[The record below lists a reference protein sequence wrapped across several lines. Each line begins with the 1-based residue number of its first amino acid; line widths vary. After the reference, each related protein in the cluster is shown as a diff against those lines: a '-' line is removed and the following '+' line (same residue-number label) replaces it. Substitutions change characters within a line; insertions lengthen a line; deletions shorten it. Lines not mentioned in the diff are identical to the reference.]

1 MHALDSG
8 VGNGRLT
15 SVQRGISMQVSVEN
29 TSALER
35 RMTIGVPAERIET
48 EVNKRLQQTARK
60 AKIPGFRPG
69 KVPMSV
75 IRQRYEDGARQEALG
90 DLIQATFYEAVVE
103 QKLNPAGA
111 PAVEPKSFEKGKD
124 LEYVATFE
132 VFPEF
137 TVAGFDTIAVER
149 LSADVVDSDLDN
161 MLEVLRKQNV
171 RFEVADRA
179 AQNEDQLNI
188 DFVGKVDGEVFAGGS
203 ATATQLVLG
212 SGRMIPGFEDGLV
225 GAKAGEERVLN
236 VTFPEDY
243 QNLELA
249 GKAAEFTVTVNT
261 VSEPKLP
268 ELNEEF
274 FKQFGIK
281 ETGIEGFRTEVRK
294 NMERELRQAI
304 KSKVKN
310 QVMDGLLAANPIEV
324 PKALLENEVNRL
336 RVQAVQQFGGNI
348 KPDQLP
354 AELFEEQ
361 AKRRVELG
369 LIVAEVVKQF
379 DLKPDDARVREM
391 IQEMASAYQEPEQV
405 VAWYYKNEQQMN
417 EVRSVVLEEQ
427 VVDTVLQKASVTD
440 KSVSY
445 EEAVKPVEAPKAD

>member
-1 MHALDSG
+1 
-8 VGNGRLT
+8 
-15 SVQRGISMQVSVEN
+15 
-29 TSALER
+29 
-35 RMTIGVPAERIET
+35 
-48 EVNKRLQQTARK
+48 
-60 AKIPGFRPG
+60 
-69 KVPMSV
+69 MSV
-75 IRQRYEDGARQEALG
+75 IRQRYEDAARQEAFG
-90 DLIQATFYEAVVE
+90 DLVQASFYEAVVE

-137 TVAGFDTIAVER
+137 TVAGFDSIAVER
-149 LSADVVDSDLDN
+149 LSAEVADADLDN

-171 RFEVADRA
+171 RFEAADRA

-203 ATATQLVLG
+203 AKGTQLVLG
-212 SGRMIPGFEDGLV
+212 SGRMIPGFEEGLV

-236 VTFPEDY
+236 LTFPEDY
-243 QNLELA
+243 QNLDLA
-249 GKAAEFTVTVNT
+249 GKAAEFTVTVNS

-268 ELNEEF
+268 ELTEEF
-274 FKQFGIK
+274 FAQFGIK
-281 ETGIEGFRTEVRK
+281 ESGIDGFRSEVRK

-304 KSKVKN
+304 KTKVKN

-348 KPDQLP
+348 KPEQLP

-361 AKRRVELG
+361 AKRRVVLG
-369 LIVAEVVKQF
+369 LIVAEVVKQN
-379 DLKPDDARVREM
+379 DLKPDEARVREM

-405 VAWYYKNEQQMN
+405 VAWYYKNDQQLN

-427 VVDTVLQKASVTD
+427 VVDTVLQKATVTD

-445 EEAVKPVEAPKAD
+445 EEAIKPAQAPAAD

>member
-1 MHALDSG
+1 
-8 VGNGRLT
+8 
-15 SVQRGISMQVSVEN
+15 MQVSVEN

-35 RMTIGVPAERIET
+35 RMTIAVPAERVEN
-48 EVNKRLQQTARK
+48 EVNKRLQQTAKR
-60 AKIPGFRPG
+60 AKVAGFRPG

-75 IRQRYEDGARQEALG
+75 IRQRFEADARQEAFG
-90 DLIQATFYEAVVE
+90 DLVQASFYEAIVE

-124 LEYVATFE
+124 LEFVATFE

-137 TVAGFDTIAVER
+137 TVAGLESISVER
-149 LSADVVDSDLDN
+149 LSAEVADADLDN
-161 MLEVLRKQNV
+161 MLEVLRKQNT
-171 RFEVADRA
+171 RFEAVERA
-179 AQNEDQLNI
+179 AQNDDQVNI

-203 ATATQLVLG
+203 AKGTQLVLG

-225 GAKAGEERVLN
+225 GAKAGEERVVN

-243 QNLELA
+243 QNLDLA
-249 GKAAEFTVTVNT
+249 GKAAEFTITVNS
-261 VSEPKLP
+261 VSAPVLP

-274 FKQFGIK
+274 FAQFGIK
-281 ETGIEGFRTEVRK
+281 ESTLEGFRAEVRK

-304 KSKVKN
+304 KTKVKN

-348 KPDQLP
+348 KPEQLP
-354 AELFEEQ
+354 VELFEEQ
-361 AKRRVELG
+361 AKRRVVLG

-379 DLKPDDARVREM
+379 ELKPDDAKVREM
-391 IQEMASAYQEPEQV
+391 IEEMASAYQEPEQV
-405 VAWYYKNEQQMN
+405 IAWYYKNDQQLN

-427 VVDTVLQKASVTD
+427 VVDTVLQKATVTD

-445 EEAVKPVEAPKAD
+445 EDAVKPAQAPAEAE

>member
-1 MHALDSG
+1 
-8 VGNGRLT
+8 
-15 SVQRGISMQVSVEN
+15 MQVSVEN

-48 EVNKRLQQTARK
+48 EVNKRLQQAARG
-60 AKIPGFRPG
+60 AKIAGFRPG
-69 KVPMSV
+69 KVPMKV
-75 IRQRYEDGARQEALG
+75 IRDRYEAGARQEALS

-111 PAVEPKSFEKGKD
+111 PSVEPKTFEKGKD
-124 LEYVATFE
+124 LEYIATFE

-137 TVAGFDTIAVER
+137 TVAGFESIAVER
-149 LSADVVDSDLDN
+149 LSADVADTDLDK
-161 MLEVLRKQNV
+161 MLDILRKQNV

-203 ATATQLVLG
+203 ATGTQLVLG

-225 GAKAGEERVLN
+225 GAKAGEERVLSL
-236 VTFPEDY
+236 TFPENY

-249 GKAAEFTVTVNT
+249 NKAAEFTVTVNT

-274 FKQFGIK
+274 FTQFGIK
-281 ETGIEGFRTEVRK
+281 ESGIDGFRTEVRK

-324 PKALLENEVNRL
+324 PKALLDNEVDRL

-354 AELFEEQ
+354 AELFTEQ

-369 LIVAEVVKQF
+369 LIVAEVVKQY

-405 VAWYYKNEQQMN
+405 VAWYYKNDQQLN

-445 EEAVKPVEAPKAD
+445 EEAVKPVEAPQAD

>member
-1 MHALDSG
+1 
-8 VGNGRLT
+8 
-15 SVQRGISMQVSVEN
+15 MQVSVEN

-137 TVAGFDTIAVER
+137 TVAGFDSISVER
-149 LSADVVDSDLDN
+149 LSADVADSDLDN

-203 ATATQLVLG
+203 ATGTQLVLG

-405 VAWYYKNEQQMN
+405 VAWYYKSEQQMN

>member
-1 MHALDSG
+1 
-8 VGNGRLT
+8 
-15 SVQRGISMQVSVEN
+15 MQVSVEN

-35 RMTIGVPAERIET
+35 RMTIAVPAERVEN
-48 EVNKRLQQTARK
+48 EVNKRLQQTAKR
-60 AKIPGFRPG
+60 AKVAGFRPG

-75 IRQRYEDGARQEALG
+75 IRQRFEADARQEAFG
-90 DLIQATFYEAVVE
+90 DLVQASFYEAIVE

-111 PAVEPKSFEKGKD
+111 PSVEPKSFEKGKD
-124 LEYVATFE
+124 LEFVAIFE

-137 TVAGFDTIAVER
+137 TVSGLESINVER
-149 LSADVVDSDLDN
+149 LSAEVADADLDN
-161 MLEVLRKQNV
+161 MLEVLRKQNT
-171 RFEVADRA
+171 RFEAVERA
-179 AQNEDQLNI
+179 AQNDDQVNI
-188 DFVGKVDGEVFAGGS
+188 DFVGKVDGEAFAGGS
-203 ATATQLVLG
+203 AKGTQLVLG

-225 GAKAGEERVLN
+225 GAKAGEERVVN

-243 QNLELA
+243 QNLDLA
-249 GKAAEFTVTVNT
+249 GKAAEFTITVNS
-261 VSEPKLP
+261 VSAPVLP

-274 FKQFGIK
+274 FAQFGIK
-281 ETGIEGFRTEVRK
+281 ESTLEGFRAEVRK

-304 KSKVKN
+304 KTKVKN
-310 QVMDGLLAANPIEV
+310 QVMDGLLAANPIEA

-348 KPDQLP
+348 NPDQLP

-361 AKRRVELG
+361 AKRRVVLG

-379 DLKPDDARVREM
+379 ELKPDDAKVREM
-391 IQEMASAYQEPEQV
+391 IEEMASAYQEPEQV
-405 VAWYYKNEQQMN
+405 IAWYYKNDQQMN

-427 VVDTVLQKASVTD
+427 VVDTVLQKATVTD

-445 EEAVKPVEAPKAD
+445 EDAVKPAQAPAEAE

>member
-1 MHALDSG
+1 
-8 VGNGRLT
+8 
-15 SVQRGISMQVSVEN
+15 MQVSVEN

-35 RMTIGVPAERIET
+35 RMTIAVPAERVEN
-48 EVNKRLQQTARK
+48 EVNKRLQQTAKR
-60 AKIPGFRPG
+60 AKVAGFRPG

-75 IRQRYEDGARQEALG
+75 IRQRFEADARQEAFG
-90 DLIQATFYEAVVE
+90 DLVQASFYEAIVE

-124 LEYVATFE
+124 LEFVAIFE

-137 TVAGFDTIAVER
+137 TVAGLESISVER
-149 LSADVVDSDLDN
+149 LSAEVADADLDN
-161 MLEVLRKQNV
+161 MLEVLRKQNT
-171 RFEVADRA
+171 RFEAVERA
-179 AQNEDQLNI
+179 AQKDDQVNI
-188 DFVGKVDGEVFAGGS
+188 DFVGKVDGEAFAGGS
-203 ATATQLVLG
+203 AKGTQLVLG

-225 GAKAGEERVLN
+225 GAKAGEERVVN

-243 QNLELA
+243 QNLDLA
-249 GKAAEFTVTVNT
+249 GKAAEFTITVNS
-261 VSEPKLP
+261 VAAPVLP

-274 FKQFGIK
+274 FAQFGIK
-281 ETGIEGFRTEVRK
+281 ETTLEGFRAEVRK

-304 KSKVKN
+304 KAKVKN

-348 KPDQLP
+348 KPEQLP

-361 AKRRVELG
+361 AKRRVVLG

-379 DLKPDDARVREM
+379 ELKPDEGKVREM
-391 IQEMASAYQEPEQV
+391 IEEMASAYQEPEQV
-405 VAWYYKNEQQMN
+405 IAWYYKNDQQLN

-427 VVDTVLQKASVTD
+427 VVDTVLQKATVTD

-445 EEAVKPVEAPKAD
+445 EDAVKPAQAPAAAE

>member
-1 MHALDSG
+1 
-8 VGNGRLT
+8 
-15 SVQRGISMQVSVEN
+15 MQVSVEN

-111 PAVEPKSFEKGKD
+111 PSVEPKTFEKGKD

-137 TVAGFDTIAVER
+137 SVAGFESVSVER
-149 LSADVVDSDLDN
+149 LSADVADSDLDN
-161 MLEVLRKQNV
+161 MLEILRKQNV

-179 AQNEDQLNI
+179 AENEDQLNI
-188 DFVGKVDGEVFAGGS
+188 DFVGKIDGEAFAGGS
-203 ATATQLVLG
+203 ATGTQLVLG
-212 SGRMIPGFEDGLV
+212 SGRMIPGFEEGLV

-236 VTFPEDY
+236 LTFPEDY

-249 GKAAEFTVTVNT
+249 GKTAEFTVTVNT
-261 VSEPKLP
+261 VSAPTLP
-268 ELNEEF
+268 ELNEAF
-274 FKQFGIK
+274 FNQFGIK

-379 DLKPDDARVREM
+379 DLKPDEARVREL

-440 KSVSY
+440 KAVSY
-445 EEAVKPVEAPKAD
+445 EEAVKPVEAPQAD

>member
-1 MHALDSG
+1 
-8 VGNGRLT
+8 
-15 SVQRGISMQVSVEN
+15 MQVSVEN

-111 PAVEPKSFEKGKD
+111 PAVEPKTFEKGKD
-124 LEYVATFE
+124 LEYIATFE

-137 TVAGFDTIAVER
+137 TVAGFDSIAVER
-149 LSADVVDSDLDN
+149 LSADVADADLDN
-161 MLEVLRKQNV
+161 MLEILRKQNV

-203 ATATQLVLG
+203 ATGTQLVLG

-236 VTFPEDY
+236 LTFPEDY

-281 ETGIEGFRTEVRK
+281 ETGIDGFRTEVRK

-324 PKALLENEVNRL
+324 PKALLENEVNRM

-379 DLKPDDARVREM
+379 DLKPDDTRVREM

-427 VVDTVLQKASVTD
+427 VVDTVLQKASVTE

-445 EEAVKPVEAPKAD
+445 EEAVKPVEAPQAD

>member
-1 MHALDSG
+1 
-8 VGNGRLT
+8 
-15 SVQRGISMQVSVEN
+15 MQVSVEN

-48 EVNKRLQQTARK
+48 EVNKRLQQTARR
-60 AKIPGFRPG
+60 AKVPGFRPG

-75 IRQRYEDGARQEALG
+75 IRQRYEEAARQEALG

-103 QKLNPAGA
+103 HKLNPAGA
-111 PAVEPKSFEKGKD
+111 PAVEPKVFEKGKD
-124 LEYVATFE
+124 LEYIATFE

-137 TVAGFDTIAVER
+137 TVAGFDTIKVER
-149 LSADVVDSDLDN
+149 LEADVADADLDN

-171 RFEVADRA
+171 RFEAVERE

-188 DFVGKVDGEVFAGGS
+188 DFVGKVDGEAFAGGS
-203 ATATQLVLG
+203 ATGTQLVLG

-243 QNLELA
+243 QNLDLA
-249 GKAAEFTVTVNT
+249 GKAAEFTVKVNS
-261 VSEPKLP
+261 VSAPQLP
-268 ELNEEF
+268 ELNEDF
-274 FKQFGIK
+274 FAQFGIK
-281 ETGIEGFRTEVRK
+281 ESTLEGFRAEVRK

-304 KSKVKN
+304 KTKVKN
-310 QVMDGLLAANPIEV
+310 QVMDGLLAANPVDV

-348 KPDQLP
+348 KPEQLP

-361 AKRRVELG
+361 AKRRVVLG

-379 DLKPDDARVREM
+379 ELKPDDARVRAM
-391 IQEMASAYQEPEQV
+391 IEEMASAYQEPEQV
-405 VAWYYKNEQQMN
+405 IAWYYKNDQQMN

-427 VVDTVLQKASVTD
+427 VVDTVLQKATVTD

-445 EEAVKPVEAPKAD
+445 EEAVKPAQAPADAE

>member
-1 MHALDSG
+1 
-8 VGNGRLT
+8 
-15 SVQRGISMQVSVEN
+15 MQVSVEN

-35 RMTIGVPAERIET
+35 RMTIAVPAERVEN
-48 EVNKRLQQTARK
+48 EVNKRLQQTAKR
-60 AKIPGFRPG
+60 AKVAGFRPG

-75 IRQRYEDGARQEALG
+75 IRQRFEADARQEAFG
-90 DLIQATFYEAVVE
+90 DLVQASFYEAIVE

-124 LEYVATFE
+124 LEFVAIFE

-137 TVAGFDTIAVER
+137 TLGGLESISVER
-149 LSADVVDSDLDN
+149 LSAEVADADLDN
-161 MLEVLRKQNV
+161 MLEVLRKQNT
-171 RFEVADRA
+171 RFEAVERA
-179 AQNEDQLNI
+179 AQNDDQVNI

-203 ATATQLVLG
+203 AKGTQLVLG

-225 GAKAGEERVLN
+225 GAKAGEERVVN

-243 QNLELA
+243 QNLDLA
-249 GKAAEFTVTVNT
+249 GKAAEFTITVNS
-261 VSEPKLP
+261 VAAPVLP

-274 FKQFGIK
+274 FAQFGIK
-281 ETGIEGFRTEVRK
+281 ESTLEGFRTEVRK

-304 KSKVKN
+304 KAKVKN

-348 KPDQLP
+348 KPEQLP

-361 AKRRVELG
+361 AKRRVVLG

-379 DLKPDDARVREM
+379 ELKPDEGKVREM
-391 IQEMASAYQEPEQV
+391 IEEMASAYQEPEQV
-405 VAWYYKNEQQMN
+405 IAWYYKNDQQLN

-427 VVDTVLQKASVTD
+427 VVDTVLQKATVTD

-445 EEAVKPVEAPKAD
+445 EDAVKPAQAPAAAE

>member
-1 MHALDSG
+1 
-8 VGNGRLT
+8 
-15 SVQRGISMQVSVEN
+15 MQVSVEN

-111 PAVEPKSFEKGKD
+111 PSVEPKSFEKGKD
-124 LEYVATFE
+124 LEYIATFE

-137 TVAGFDTIAVER
+137 TVAGFDGIAVER
-149 LSADVVDSDLDN
+149 LSAEVADSDLDN

-171 RFEVADRA
+171 RFEEAARA

-203 ATATQLVLG
+203 ATGTQLVLG

-236 VTFPEDY
+236 VTFPDDY

-281 ETGIEGFRTEVRK
+281 ETGIDGFRTEVRK

-324 PKALLENEVNRL
+324 PKSLLENEVNRL

-379 DLKPDDARVREM
+379 DLKPDDARVRDL

>member
-1 MHALDSG
+1 
-8 VGNGRLT
+8 
-15 SVQRGISMQVSVEN
+15 MQVSVEN

-35 RMTIGVPAERIET
+35 RMTIAVPAERVET
-48 EVNKRLQQTARK
+48 EVNKRLQQTARR
-60 AKIPGFRPG
+60 AKVPGFRPG

-75 IRQRYEDGARQEALG
+75 IRQRYEDAARQEAFG
-90 DLIQATFYEAVVE
+90 DLVQASFYEAVVE

-124 LEYVATFE
+124 LEFVAIFE

-137 TVAGFDTIAVER
+137 AVAGFESIAVER
-149 LSADVVDSDLDN
+149 LSADVADADLDN
-161 MLEVLRKQNV
+161 MLEVLRKQNT
-171 RFEVADRA
+171 RFEAADRA

-188 DFVGKVDGEVFAGGS
+188 DFVGKIDGEAFAGGS
-203 ATATQLVLG
+203 AKGTQLVLG
-212 SGRMIPGFEDGLV
+212 SGRMIPGFEEGLV
-225 GAKAGEERVLN
+225 GAKAGEERVLTL
-236 VTFPEDY
+236 TFPEDY
-243 QNLELA
+243 QNLDLA
-249 GKAAEFTVTVNT
+249 GKAAEFTVTVNS

-268 ELNEEF
+268 DLNEEF
-274 FKQFGIK
+274 FAQFGIK
-281 ETGIEGFRTEVRK
+281 ETGIDGFRTEVRK

-304 KSKVKN
+304 KTKVKN

-348 KPDQLP
+348 KPEQLP

-361 AKRRVELG
+361 AKRRVVLG
-369 LIVAEVVKQF
+369 LIVAEVVKQNE
-379 DLKPDDARVREM
+379 LKPDEARVREL

-405 VAWYYKNEQQMN
+405 VAWYYKNDQQLN

-427 VVDTVLQKASVTD
+427 VVDTVLQKATVTD

-445 EEAVKPVEAPKAD
+445 EEAVKPAEASAEAE

>member
-1 MHALDSG
+1 
-8 VGNGRLT
+8 
-15 SVQRGISMQVSVEN
+15 MQVSVEN

-111 PAVEPKSFEKGKD
+111 PSVEPKTFEKGKD
-124 LEYVATFE
+124 LEYIATFE

-137 TVAGFDTIAVER
+137 SVAGFESVAVER
-149 LSADVVDSDLDN
+149 LSADVADSDLDN
-161 MLEVLRKQNV
+161 MLEILRKQNV
-171 RFEVADRA
+171 RFEVAERA
-179 AQNEDQLNI
+179 AENEDQLNI
-188 DFVGKVDGEVFAGGS
+188 DFVGKIDGEAFAGGS
-203 ATATQLVLG
+203 ATGTQLVLG

-236 VTFPEDY
+236 LTFPEDY

-249 GKAAEFTVTVNT
+249 GKTAEFTVTVNT
-261 VSEPKLP
+261 VSAPTLP
-268 ELNEEF
+268 ELNETF
-274 FKQFGIK
+274 FNQFGIK

-379 DLKPDDARVREM
+379 DLKPDEARVREL

-440 KSVSY
+440 KAVSY
-445 EEAVKPVEAPKAD
+445 EEAVKPVEAPQAD

>member
-1 MHALDSG
+1 
-8 VGNGRLT
+8 
-15 SVQRGISMQVSVEN
+15 MQVSVEN

-35 RMTIGVPAERIET
+35 RMTIAVPAERVEN
-48 EVNKRLQQTARK
+48 EVNKRLQQTARR
-60 AKIPGFRPG
+60 AKVPGFRPG

-75 IRQRYEDGARQEALG
+75 IRQRYEDAARQEAFG
-90 DLIQATFYEAVVE
+90 DLVQASFYEAVVE

-111 PAVEPKSFEKGKD
+111 PAVEPKSFEKGGD

-137 TVAGFDTIAVER
+137 TVAGFDSIAVER
-149 LSADVVDSDLDN
+149 LSAEVADADLDN

-171 RFEVADRA
+171 RFEAADRA

-203 ATATQLVLG
+203 AKGTQLVLG
-212 SGRMIPGFEDGLV
+212 SGRMIPGFEEGLV

-236 VTFPEDY
+236 LSFPEDY
-243 QNLELA
+243 QNLDLA
-249 GKAAEFTVTVNT
+249 GKAAEFTVTVNS

-274 FKQFGIK
+274 FAQFGIK
-281 ETGIEGFRTEVRK
+281 EATLEGFRTEVRK

-304 KSKVKN
+304 KTKVKN

-348 KPDQLP
+348 KPEQLP

-361 AKRRVELG
+361 AKRRVVLG
-369 LIVAEVVKQF
+369 LIVAEVVKQNE
-379 DLKPDDARVREM
+379 LKPDEDRVREM

-405 VAWYYKNEQQMN
+405 VAWYYKNDQQLN

-427 VVDTVLQKASVTD
+427 VVDTVLQKATVTD

-445 EEAVKPVEAPKAD
+445 EEAIKPVQAPAAD

>member
-1 MHALDSG
+1 
-8 VGNGRLT
+8 
-15 SVQRGISMQVSVEN
+15 MQVSVEN

-35 RMTIGVPAERIET
+35 RMTIAVPAERVET
-48 EVNKRLQQTARK
+48 EVNKRLQQTARR
-60 AKIPGFRPG
+60 AKVPGFRPG

-75 IRQRYEDGARQEALG
+75 IRQRYEDAARQEAFG
-90 DLIQATFYEAVVE
+90 DLVQASFYEAVVE

-124 LEYVATFE
+124 LEYVAIFE

-137 TVAGFDTIAVER
+137 TVAGFDSIAVER
-149 LSADVVDSDLDN
+149 LSAEVADADLDN

-171 RFEVADRA
+171 RFEAADRA

-203 ATATQLVLG
+203 AKGTQLVLG
-212 SGRMIPGFEDGLV
+212 SGRMIPGFEEGLV

-236 VTFPEDY
+236 LTFPEDY
-243 QNLELA
+243 QNLDLA
-249 GKAAEFTVTVNT
+249 GKAAEFTVTVNS

-268 ELNEEF
+268 ELTEEF
-274 FKQFGIK
+274 FAQFGIK
-281 ETGIEGFRTEVRK
+281 EATLEGFRTEVRK

-304 KSKVKN
+304 KTKVKN

-348 KPDQLP
+348 KPEQLP

-361 AKRRVELG
+361 AKRRVVLG
-369 LIVAEVVKQF
+369 LIVAEVVKQNE
-379 DLKPDDARVREM
+379 LKPDEDRVREM

-405 VAWYYKNEQQMN
+405 VAWYYKNDQQLN

-427 VVDTVLQKASVTD
+427 VVDTVLQKATVTD

-445 EEAVKPVEAPKAD
+445 EEAIKPVQAPAAD

>member
-1 MHALDSG
+1 
-8 VGNGRLT
+8 
-15 SVQRGISMQVSVEN
+15 MQVSVEN

-111 PAVEPKSFEKGKD
+111 PAVEPKTFEKGKD
-124 LEYVATFE
+124 LEYIATFE

-137 TVAGFDTIAVER
+137 TVAGFESISVER
-149 LSADVVDSDLDN
+149 LSADVADADLDN
-161 MLEVLRKQNV
+161 MLEILRKQNV

-188 DFVGKVDGEVFAGGS
+188 DFVGKVDGEAFAGGS
-203 ATATQLVLG
+203 ATGTQLVLG

-236 VTFPEDY
+236 LTFPEDY

-249 GKAAEFTVTVNT
+249 GKTAEFTVTVNT

-379 DLKPDDARVREM
+379 DLKPDDTRVREL

-427 VVDTVLQKASVTD
+427 VVDTVLQKASVTE

-445 EEAVKPVEAPKAD
+445 EEAVKPVEAPQAD